1 MDQACLKMWEHGYYL
16 LVKCGKSQFL
26 MGKSQFS
33 MGKSPFSMGKSQFL
47 MGKLNKLTKNYGK
60 SPCYVAG
67 KIHYFDWAIFNS
79 YVRIDVL
86 RTSKL
91 DQDATQHR
99 AAGSG
104 CTQRGR
110 TNDMC

>member
-16 LVKCGKSQFL
+16 LVKCGKSQLL

-33 MGKSPFSMGKSQFL
+33 MGKSPFSMGKSPFL

-91 DQDATQHR
+91 DQDATHIGQQ
-99 AAGSG
+99 AAVVH
-104 CTQRGR
+104 
-110 TNDMC
+110 NEDV

>member
-1 MDQACLKMWEHGYYL
+1 MSENVGTWLLPSGKMW
-16 LVKCGKSQFL
+16 KITIFNGKITIFN
-26 MGKSQFS
+26 GKITIFN
-33 MGKSPFSMGKSQFL
+33 GKITIFN
-47 MGKLNKLTKNYGK
+47 GKLNKLTKNYGK

-104 CTQRGR
+104 CTQRGHM
-110 TNDMC
+110 NDMC